1 VTNPDTPLRLSIA
14 AELAFPG
21 GGMTA
26 SGLRREAARGRL
38 VVERVAGKDYT
49 TLTAIANMRLLCR
62 VEPKGTV
69 TVSSI
74 TDAATDRALAKLAK
88 LRQGLVAR
96 RHRKNS
102 TRSLD
107 GLERPEYAVQLWMYP
122 LIRSNLAVL
131 REPQPMHV
139 IISAGH
145 FRV

>member
-14 AELAFPG
+14 AELAFPA

-62 VEPKGTV
+62 VEPKGT
-69 TVSSI
+69 SI

-88 LRQGLVAR
+88 LRQGS
-96 RHRKNS
+96 RK
-102 TRSLD
+102 
-107 GLERPEYAVQLWMYP
+107 
-122 LIRSNLAVL
+122 
-131 REPQPMHV
+131 
-139 IISAGH
+139 
-145 FRV
+145 